1 MSLVIILSSIIMTI
15 TDSSFKN
22 IIDVLVL
29 PVLTGN
35 HLLIKNHDKIIYI
48 DEYIL
53 VSILRNILFIEKV
66 INSACWYF
74 LGICLCAYFKKKNWH
89 KFMINHFDNF
99 CVSWW
104 LSFSSGKT
112 FLKQWVASNID
123 IYLQIAFCSFYYM

>member
-1 MSLVIILSSIIMTI
+1 MTI

-48 DEYIL
+48 HEYIL

-66 INSACWYF
+66 INSAF
-74 LGICLCAYFKKKNWH
+74 GIFWEYVYL
-89 KFMINHFDNF
+89 
-99 CVSWW
+99 
-104 LSFSSGKT
+104 LT
-112 FLKQWVASNID
+112 F
-123 IYLQIAFCSFYYM
+123 

>member
-48 DEYIL
+48 HEYIL

-66 INSACWYF
+66 INSAF
-74 LGICLCAYFKKKNWH
+74 GIFWEYVCL
-89 KFMINHFDNF
+89 
-99 CVSWW
+99 
-104 LSFSSGKT
+104 LT
-112 FLKQWVASNID
+112 F
-123 IYLQIAFCSFYYM
+123 